1 MKKIVVFTGAG
12 VSADSGLA
20 TFRDADG
27 LWAEYRIED
36 VCTPEALARNRAL
49 VVEFYNRRRREML
62 DAGPNAGHRAI
73 AALEERFEVEVIT
86 QNVDD
91 LHERAGSTRVLHLHG
106 ELTCLRSE
114 RDAEL
119 IVPLDGWEQ
128 PLDARAPDGALLR
141 PHIVFFGEAVPMFD
155 RAARIAAEAD
165 IMVVVGTSLAVY
177 PAASLVRYVR
187 PEIPIFVVDPGRPD
201 TSWIRNPLTFIH
213 KRAADGVPELA
224 AMLQKTYV
232 QRCAAVRN
240 ERIVLPLCPGKSVA
254 NMTLFTFIEILG
266 TLAFAISGIRLAS
279 AKRFDWFGAYVV
291 GFTTA
296 IGGGTVRDLMLS
308 LTPFWMLD
316 STYLFVTAG
325 ALLIVIVSG
334 PYLIRFNNTF
344 FIFDAIGLGLFTVVG
359 IEKTLAAGFP
369 LWVGIIMGTITG
381 AAGGVLR
388 DILIN
393 EEPLIFR
400 KEIYA
405 LACVFGGVVF
415 GLCQWAGLGAG
426 TTEVATALSV
436 IAARVVAVHFGL
448 KLPILK

>member
-1 MKKIVVFTGAG
+1 
-12 VSADSGLA
+12 
-20 TFRDADG
+20 
-27 LWAEYRIED
+27 
-36 VCTPEALARNRAL
+36 
-49 VVEFYNRRRREML
+49 
-62 DAGPNAGHRAI
+62 
-73 AALEERFEVEVIT
+73 
-86 QNVDD
+86 
-91 LHERAGSTRVLHLHG
+91 
-106 ELTCLRSE
+106 
-114 RDAEL
+114 
-119 IVPLDGWEQ
+119 
-128 PLDARAPDGALLR
+128 
-141 PHIVFFGEAVPMFD
+141 
-155 RAARIAAEAD
+155 
-165 IMVVVGTSLAVY
+165 
-177 PAASLVRYVR
+177 
-187 PEIPIFVVDPGRPD
+187 
-201 TSWIRNPLTFIH
+201 
-213 KRAADGVPELA
+213 
-224 AMLQKTYV
+224 
-232 QRCAAVRN
+232 
-240 ERIVLPLCPGKSVA
+240 
-254 NMTLFTFIEILG
+254 MTLFTFIEILG

-296 IGGGTVRDLMLS
+296 IGGGTLRDLMLS

-316 STYLFVTAG
+316 PTYLFVTAA

-359 IEKTLAAGFP
+359 IEKTLTAGFP

-436 IAARVVAVHFGL
+436 IAARIVAVHFGL

>member
-1 MKKIVVFTGAG
+1 
-12 VSADSGLA
+12 
-20 TFRDADG
+20 
-27 LWAEYRIED
+27 
-36 VCTPEALARNRAL
+36 
-49 VVEFYNRRRREML
+49 
-62 DAGPNAGHRAI
+62 
-73 AALEERFEVEVIT
+73 
-86 QNVDD
+86 
-91 LHERAGSTRVLHLHG
+91 
-106 ELTCLRSE
+106 
-114 RDAEL
+114 
-119 IVPLDGWEQ
+119 
-128 PLDARAPDGALLR
+128 
-141 PHIVFFGEAVPMFD
+141 
-155 RAARIAAEAD
+155 
-165 IMVVVGTSLAVY
+165 
-177 PAASLVRYVR
+177 
-187 PEIPIFVVDPGRPD
+187 
-201 TSWIRNPLTFIH
+201 
-213 KRAADGVPELA
+213 
-224 AMLQKTYV
+224 
-232 QRCAAVRN
+232 
-240 ERIVLPLCPGKSVA
+240 
-254 NMTLFTFIEILG
+254 MTLFTFIEILG
-266 TLAFAISGIRLAS
+266 TLAFAISDIRLAS